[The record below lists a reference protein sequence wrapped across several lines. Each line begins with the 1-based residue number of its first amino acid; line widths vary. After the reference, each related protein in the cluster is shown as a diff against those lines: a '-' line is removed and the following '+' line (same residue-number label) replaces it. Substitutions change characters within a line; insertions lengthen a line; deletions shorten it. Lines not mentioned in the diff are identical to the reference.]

1 MKKQYSEVV
10 ATDFRVGETKSGHPQ
25 LEITLQIVDC
35 DKKERIGE
43 VIRHYQVV
51 MMDSDKSCE
60 YAIKALRNL
69 GMQNTDI
76 FKPEGLGSVRASCCE
91 CYTSWDSP
99 TGLVQKWESKYINE
113 IKSRESITG
122 SVADEFSA
130 KMAALFAN
138 EQPLE
143 VSDTNRAPTEL
154 PQATDFPTPDA
165 PVDDTF

>member
-1 MKKQYSEVV
+1 MKKRYSEVV
-10 ATDFRVGETKSGHPQ
+10 ATDFLVGETNKNKHPQ

-35 DKKERIGE
+35 DDKSRIGE

-51 MMDSDKSCE
+51 MMDRDDSCG
-60 YAIKALRNL
+60 YAIKAMRAL

-91 CYTSWDSP
+91 YKETYEGKSSW
-99 TGLVQKWESKYINE
+99 KSKYINE
-113 IKSRESITG
+113 LKSRESITG

-130 KMAALFAN
+130 KLASLFAN

-143 VSDTNRAPTEL
+143 VSDVNRAPTEL
-154 PQATDFPTPDA
+154 PQATDFPTPDTA
-165 PVDDTF
+165 VDDTF